1 MGEINNKNHYRWLLS
16 FYDNIIDTQE
26 NVEIEQEWLGF
37 EIYNPYTGTSLGFLS
52 ARHAIFYGSSR
63 NYIVKLRDQRNEAF
77 YAQSPAV
84 QLLKMLKGSEVFNEV
99 LHKLLVS
106 RVTQFSTMASK
117 RRYYDRQTSEKRFT
131 FLLSLEAV
139 FSCQIF

>member
-1 MGEINNKNHYRWLLS
+1 MTISLIRKKMLKLNKNVWVLKFTTHIPIPPWA
-16 FYDNIIDTQE
+16 F
-26 NVEIEQEWLGF
+26 
-37 EIYNPYTGTSLGFLS
+37 S

-63 NYIVKLRDQRNEAF
+63 NYIMKLRDQRNEAF

-106 RVTQFSTMASK
+106 RVTMASK
-117 RRYYDRQTSEKRFT
+117 WRYYDRQTSEKSFT

>member
-1 MGEINNKNHYRWLLS
+1 MGKINNKNHYHWLLS
-16 FYDNIIDTQE
+16 FYDNIIDKQE

-52 ARHAIFYGSSR
+52 ARHAIFYGSAR
-63 NYIVKLRDQRNEAF
+63 KFIVKLRDQRNEAF
-77 YAQSPAV
+77 YAQSPAA
-84 QLLKMLKGSEVFNEV
+84 QLLKMLKGSEVSNEV

-131 FLLSLEAV
+131 SLLSLEAV

>member
-1 MGEINNKNHYRWLLS
+1 MTISLICKKMLKLNKNVWVLKCTTHIPVLPWA
-16 FYDNIIDTQE
+16 F
-26 NVEIEQEWLGF
+26 
-37 EIYNPYTGTSLGFLS
+37 S
-52 ARHAIFYGSSR
+52 ACHAIFYGSSR
-63 NYIVKLRDQRNEAF
+63 NYIMKLRDQRNEAF

-131 FLLSLEAV
+131 FLLTLEAV

>member
-1 MGEINNKNHYRWLLS
+1 MGKNNIKNHYHWLLG

-26 NVEIEQEWLGF
+26 NGEIEQEWLGF
-37 EIYNPYTGTSLGFLS
+37 EIYNPYTGNSLSFLS
-52 ARHAIFYGSSR
+52 ARHAILYGSSR
-63 NYIVKLRDQRNEAF
+63 NCIVKLRDQRDEAF

-84 QLLKMLKGSEVFNEV
+84 ENAQGSEVFNEV